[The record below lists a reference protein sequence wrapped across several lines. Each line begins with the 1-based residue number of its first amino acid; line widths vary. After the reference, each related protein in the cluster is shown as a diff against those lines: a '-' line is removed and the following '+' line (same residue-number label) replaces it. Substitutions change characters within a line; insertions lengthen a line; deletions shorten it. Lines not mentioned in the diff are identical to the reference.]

1 MTDNEKIDYRIT
13 LNETNILKAIA
24 ICAMLCHHLFF
35 ENPEYGTIAFKLAL
49 TGKVC
54 VALFVFLSGYGMAVQ
69 YQNNLID
76 NQVVQCGKNVT
87 LLKGLWVKL
96 LFLLRRYV
104 KFYMNYWVV
113 FCLTV
118 PIGVFVFG
126 RTLANAYGVETS
138 IWSSLLTD
146 IFGLRV
152 FESYNIT
159 WWVNRLFLA
168 LWLFF
173 PFLYWSMKSK
183 LVSVWM
189 LILLYYDPG
198 SILYP
203 LKFVAPGLS
212 AWLISF
218 ALGIFFAVNGSVLNT
233 ILNKINRYVVLAVFC
248 VAASAFLYM
257 RNNYVLYC
265 FLGIKGDP
273 FIVVF
278 LSLAVVSV
286 CRLTHR
292 KLAIL
297 AFVGKHSMNMYLMHT
312 FVFCYFFHDFIY
324 CFKYPILI
332 FTVLFLIS
340 LLLSIVVELFKT
352 KVGFYLI
359 LDKAVKLLSFH
370 QQIKAR

>member
-1 MTDNEKIDYRIT
+1 MTDFEIDYRIT
-13 LNETNILKAIA
+13 LNETNVIKAFA
-24 ICAMLCHHLFF
+24 ICAMLCHHLFY
-35 ENPEYGTIAFKLAL
+35 ENPEYGIIAFRLGL

-54 VALFVFLSGYGMAVQ
+54 VAMFVFLSGYGMTVQ
-69 YQNNLID
+69 YQKYLTD
-76 NQVVQCGKNVT
+76 NQIVQCGKYQT
-87 LLKGLWVKL
+87 LLKNLWEKL
-96 LFLLRRYV
+96 RFLLRRYV
-104 KFYMNYWVV
+104 KFYMNYWAV

-126 RTLANAYGVETS
+126 RTLADAYGVESS
-138 IWSSLLTD
+138 IWSSLLSD
-146 IFGLRV
+146 ILGVRV

-173 PFLYWSMKSK
+173 PFLYWSMNSK

-203 LKFVAPGLS
+203 LNFIAPGLS
-212 AWLISF
+212 TWLISY
-218 ALGIFFAVNGSVLNT
+218 ALGIFLAVNASVLNNV
-233 ILNKINRYVVLAVFC
+233 LNKINRYIVAAMFC
-248 VAASAFLYM
+248 VATLVFLYM
-257 RNNYVLYC
+257 RNNYVLSC
-265 FLGIKGDP
+265 FSGTKGDP

-278 LSLAVVSV
+278 LSLAVVSL

-292 KLAIL
+292 KIAIL
-297 AFVGKHSMNMYLMHT
+297 AFIGKHSMNMYLMHT

-324 CFKYPILI
+324 SFKYPILI

-340 LLLSIVVELFKT
+340 LLLSIVVEFLKT
-352 KVGFYLI
+352 KAGFYLI
-359 LDKAVKLLSFH
+359 LDKAIKLLSFH
-370 QQIKAR
+370 Q